1 MHSDIRRLA
10 MNVGA
15 CLAAALAGPVA
26 CTEVGTD
33 PAAVVALE
41 LDPPVVPAIVAGDSL
56 RDSTGKA
63 VALSARAFNASNTVI
78 PGARI
83 TFLVIGDTSVARVD
97 STSGLVVG
105 LKPGETSVVASVGS
119 LQSARVTIRV
129 TLRPDSLVPLDSLR
143 DTLDIVF
150 GQDNLKALRVSLRSD
165 TTPAVTTDSLLP
177 VANYEVRFEI
187 VAPSGLPVDDTT
199 KVLLVNDL
207 KRPSRVDTT
216 DASGIASRQLRLSPA
231 ALSSIPDSVVV
242 RVSAFRPD
250 RTPVPGSPRH
260 FVITLR
266 AAAPGFNAK
275 WWPQRRSMRS
285 LR

>member
-1 MHSDIRRLA
+1 MS
-10 MNVGA
+10 VGA
-15 CLAAALAGPVA
+15 CFAASIAGPVA

-33 PAAVVALE
+33 PAAVVAIE
-41 LDPPVVPAIVAGDSL
+41 LDPTVVPAIVAGDSL
-56 RDSTGKA
+56 RDSTGNA

-78 PGARI
+78 PGARF

-119 LQSARVTIRV
+119 LQSARVAIRV

-150 GQDNLKALRVSLRSD
+150 GQDNVKALRVSLRSD

-187 VAPSGLPVDDTT
+187 VTPAGLPVDDTT

-207 KRPSRVDTT
+207 KRPSRLDTT

-231 ALSSIPDSVVV
+231 AQSSIPDSVVV
-242 RVSAFRPD
+242 RVSAFQPD
-250 RTPVPGSPRH
+250 RTPVAGSPMH

-266 AAAPGFNAK
+266 AAAPSNVGRGGLA
-275 WWPQRRSMRS
+275 QRRSLWSTR
-285 LR
+285 